1 MKSLLSL
8 LLIIACALPLRA
20 QTGLT
25 AVRCGTLID
34 GLSDVPRR
42 NVVLLV
48 EGNAVRDIVSEVPQG
63 ARVIDLS
70 GATVLPGL
78 IDAHTHILLQ
88 GDVTEEDYDEQLL
101 KESIPYR
108 TLRASVSC
116 RTALMH
122 GFTTLRDMETEGA
135 MYADVDLKKA
145 IVRGVIDGPRLFVST
160 RSINTTGHYPLPNSL
175 YAWEIHMP
183 KGVQEITGQAE
194 ARRAVREQLSYGA
207 DWIKIYADRGY
218 YRAPDGA
225 FHSLPNFTEDELRA
239 IGDETRASRRRFA
252 AHAVT
257 RDGILPAINAGA
269 SSIEHGYAMD
279 DECIALMVKKGVYW
293 CPTIYVNVYVAEGRA
308 AAGNPA
314 NKALLEI
321 QPVVFGKALRAGV
334 KIAFGTDVGGFPW
347 TENEAKEFPYM
358 VKWGMTTMQAIKSA
372 TSVAAELLD
381 MKGKIGEISPGA
393 FADIVAVEGDPL
405 EHIELQ
411 GEVKFVMK
419 DGKVYRNEVGTGVR

>member
-308 AAGNPA
+308 AAGNLGDKRCCRAPGHEGKDRRDFSRGIRGHRRCRRRPA
-314 NKALLEI
+314 RTY
-321 QPVVFGKALRAGV
+321 RAS
-334 KIAFGTDVGGFPW
+334 GG
-347 TENEAKEFPYM
+347 
-358 VKWGMTTMQAIKSA
+358 
-372 TSVAAELLD
+372 
-381 MKGKIGEISPGA
+381 GEIRH
-393 FADIVAVEGDPL
+393 EGWESVQERGGDRCPL
-405 EHIELQ
+405 MAGRE
-411 GEVKFVMK
+411 
-419 DGKVYRNEVGTGVR
+419 